1 MQLEGCALRSALAFL
16 ANSPVRAGGFCLLP
30 RPLRWNLLRRLSI
43 SRPRRRMAYTAIL
56 NRIRLLIPAELDG
69 HYKSIRR
76 SFEAGDLTAPSLSIS
91 EMQLARAISEF
102 TSFPP
107 NEASIE
113 TLEKRLNPKY

>member
-1 MQLEGCALRSALAFL
+1 VELTALAFH
-16 ANSPVRAGGFCLLP
+16 ANSPVGATGFSLSP
-30 RPLRWNLLRRLSI
+30 RPLRWNLPRRLSF
-43 SRPRRRMAYTAIL
+43 SCPRQRMAYTAIL

-69 HYKSIRR
+69 HYKSIHRG
-76 SFEAGDLTAPSLSIS
+76 FEAGDLTAPSLSIS

-107 NEASIE
+107 DEASIE

>member
-1 MQLEGCALRSALAFL
+1 
-16 ANSPVRAGGFCLLP
+16 
-30 RPLRWNLLRRLSI
+30 
-43 SRPRRRMAYTAIL
+43 MAYTAIL

-69 HYKSIRR
+69 HYKSIHR
-76 SFEAGDLTAPSLSIS
+76 SFEAGDLTAPSLSVS

-113 TLEKRLNPKY
+113 TLEKRPNPKY

>member
-1 MQLEGCALRSALAFL
+1 MQSEGGTLRTALAFFT
-16 ANSPVRAGGFCLLP
+16 NSQA
-30 RPLRWNLLRRLSI
+30 RRRI
-43 SRPRRRMAYTAIL
+43 FQVAAAAATEAAAFVFRPRLRMAYTAIL

-76 SFEAGDLTAPSLSIS
+76 AFEAGDLTAPSLSIS

>member
-1 MQLEGCALRSALAFL
+1 
-16 ANSPVRAGGFCLLP
+16 
-30 RPLRWNLLRRLSI
+30 
-43 SRPRRRMAYTAIL
+43 MAYTAIL

-69 HYKSIRR
+69 HYKSIRH
-76 SFEAGDLTAPSLSIS
+76 SFEAGDLTAPSLSVS

-113 TLEKRLNPKY
+113 TLEKRPNPKY